1 MPNWL
6 RLLSLLVVVFGLVGC
21 DQVSKD
27 VAKSH
32 LEEKPGY
39 ALVGDAL
46 ELRYAENRD
55 IAFNALRVIPEPVR
69 KSIILST
76 GAVAIVLLGVAL
88 TRLRDRRGPALA
100 FAVILAGAIGN
111 YWDRLAR
118 GYVIDFVHLAHWP
131 VFNLADVY
139 ILLGGVM
146 FLLLDRR
153 FRRASA

>member
-27 VAKSH
+27 VAKSR
-32 LEEKPGY
+32 LEEKPSY

-46 ELRYAENRD
+46 ELRYTENRD
-55 IAFNALRVIPEPVR
+55 VAFNALRVIPESLR
-69 KSIILST
+69 KSIILTS
-76 GAVAIVLLGVAL
+76 GAVAIVLLGFAF
-88 TRLRDRRGPALA
+88 TRLRESSGRTLA

-139 ILLGGVM
+139 IALGGVT
-146 FLLLDRR
+146 FLLLGQR